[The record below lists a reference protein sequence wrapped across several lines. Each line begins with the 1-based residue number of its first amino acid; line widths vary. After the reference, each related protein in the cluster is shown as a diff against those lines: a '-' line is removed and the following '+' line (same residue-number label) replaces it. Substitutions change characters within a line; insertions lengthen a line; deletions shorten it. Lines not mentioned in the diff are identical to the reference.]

1 MNIGGYKEVVYFYI
15 IDKLLDLYNI
25 ILGIL

>member
-1 MNIGGYKEVVYFYI
+1 MNIRGYKEVVYFYI

>member
-15 IDKLLDLYNI
+15 MDKLLDLYNI